1 MPKNLFALT
10 ALCLSLSAC
19 STLTSPFSS
28 GAAPSAQTVAPYREQ
43 VELTGRLNVVYQK
56 DDKPESATVNFNW
69 QQTAQRTDVTLYSPV
84 GSTLATIA
92 VTPQQAVLTQ
102 SGKAP
107 RSAPDVDTLSAQ
119 MLGWSLLGWSL
130 PVSGLRDWLQG
141 YAMGADGKRFVASP
155 ANDSVTTKDGWR
167 LRYVS
172 WQEVGQ
178 NAADNTPGAL
188 PQPRRIDA
196 ERNASA
202 QADAVSLRIVLDPA
216 TSAPAQ

>member
-1 MPKNLFALT
+1 MFKPMFKHFLPLT
-10 ALCLSLSAC
+10 VLCLALSAC

-28 GAAPSAQTVAPYREQ
+28 GAAPSTQAVAPYREQ
-43 VELTGRLNVVYQK
+43 LELTGRLNVVYQK
-56 DDKPESATVNFNW
+56 DDRPESATVNFNW

-119 MLGWSLLGWSL
+119 MLGWSL

-141 YAMGADGKRFVASP
+141 YAVGADGKRFVASP

-172 WQEVGQ
+172 WQD
-178 NAADNTPGAL
+178 AADKTPGAL

-216 TSAPAQ
+216 PSVAAP

>member
-1 MPKNLFALT
+1 MSKNLFALT

-107 RSAPDVDTLSAQ
+107 RSAPDVDALSAQ
-119 MLGWSLLGWSL
+119 LLGWSL

-141 YAMGADGKRFVASP
+141 HAVGADGKRFVASP

-172 WQEVGQ
+172 WQD
-178 NAADNTPGAL
+178 ASDNTPGAL

-216 TSAPAQ
+216 PSAQAQ

>member
-1 MPKNLFALT
+1 MPKNFIPLT
-10 ALCLSLSAC
+10 VLCLSLSAC

-28 GAAPSAQTVAPYREQ
+28 GAAPSGQSVAPYREQ

-119 MLGWSLLGWSL
+119 MLGWSL

-141 YAMGADGKRFVASP
+141 YAVSADGKRFVASP
-155 ANDSVTTKDGWR
+155 SNDSVTTRDGWR

-172 WQEVGQ
+172 WQDVDEKI
-178 NAADNTPGAL
+178 PGAL

-216 TSAPAQ
+216 PSTQAQ

>member
-1 MPKNLFALT
+1 MPKKLLPLT
-10 ALCLSLSAC
+10 LVCLALSAC
-19 STLTSPFSS
+19 STLPSPFASS
-28 GAAPSAQTVAPYREQ
+28 TAPSSQGVAPYREQ

-69 QQTAQRTDVTLYSPV
+69 QQTAARTDVTLYTPV
-84 GSTLATIA
+84 GSTLATIT

-102 SGKAP
+102 SGKPP

-119 MLGWSLLGWSL
+119 LLGWSL

-141 YAMGADGKRFVASP
+141 YAVGADGKRFVASP
-155 ANDSVTTKDGWR
+155 ANDSVTTRDGWR

-172 WQEVGQ
+172 WQDAQE
-178 NAADNTPGAL
+178 NTPGAL

-196 ERNASA
+196 ERNTSA
-202 QADAVSLRIVLDPA
+202 QSDAVSLRIVLDPA
-216 TSAPAQ
+216 PSAPVSAP

>member
-1 MPKNLFALT
+1 MSKNLFALT

-28 GAAPSAQTVAPYREQ
+28 GATPSGQTVAPYRDQ

-107 RSAPDVDTLSAQ
+107 HSAPDVDALSAQ
-119 MLGWSLLGWSL
+119 MLGWSL

-141 YAMGADGKRFVASP
+141 HAVGADGKRFVASP

-172 WQEVGQ
+172 WQD
-178 NAADNTPGAL
+178 ASDNTPGAL

-216 TSAPAQ
+216 PSAQAQ

>member
-1 MPKNLFALT
+1 MPKNFIPLT
-10 ALCLSLSAC
+10 VLCLSLSAC

-119 MLGWSLLGWSL
+119 MLGWSL

-141 YAMGADGKRFVASP
+141 YAVGADGKRFIASP
-155 ANDSVTTKDGWR
+155 ANDSVTTRDGWR

-172 WQEVGQ
+172 WQD
-178 NAADNTPGAL
+178 ADEKTPGAL

-216 TSAPAQ
+216 PSAQAQ

>member
-1 MPKNLFALT
+1 MFKPMFKHFLPLT
-10 ALCLSLSAC
+10 VLCLSLSAC
-19 STLTSPFSS
+19 STLSSPFSS
-28 GAAPSAQTVAPYREQ
+28 GAAPSRAAVAPYREQ

-56 DDKPESATVNFNW
+56 GDKPESATVNFNW

-92 VTPQQAVLTQ
+92 VTPREAVLTQ

-119 MLGWSLLGWSL
+119 MLGWSL

-141 YAMGADGKRFVASP
+141 YAVGADGKRFVASP

-172 WQEVGQ
+172 WQDTGE
-178 NAADNTPGAL
+178 NTPGAL

-216 TSAPAQ
+216 TSAPAP

>member
-1 MPKNLFALT
+1 MSKNLFALT

-28 GAAPSAQTVAPYREQ
+28 GAAPSGQTVAPYRDQ

-119 MLGWSLLGWSL
+119 MLGWSL

-141 YAMGADGKRFVASP
+141 YAVGADGKRFAASP

-172 WQEVGQ
+172 WQD
-178 NAADNTPGAL
+178 ASDNTPGAL

-216 TSAPAQ
+216 PSAQAQ

>member
-1 MPKNLFALT
+1 MPKHLLPLT
-10 ALCLSLSAC
+10 ALCLALSAC

-28 GAAPSAQTVAPYREQ
+28 GAAPSGEAVAPYREQ

-56 DDKPESATVNFNW
+56 NDKPESATVNFNW
-69 QQTAQRTDVTLYSPV
+69 QQTAERTDVTLYSPV

-92 VTPQQAVLTQ
+92 VTPQEAVLTQ

-107 RSAPDVDTLSAQ
+107 RRAPDVDALSAQ
-119 MLGWSLLGWSL
+119 LLGWSL

-141 YAMGADGKRFVASP
+141 YAIGADGKRFVASP
-155 ANDSVTTKDGWR
+155 ANDSVTTRDGWR

-178 NAADNTPGAL
+178 NAGENVAGAL

-196 ERNASA
+196 ERTTSA
-202 QADAVSLRIVLDPA
+202 QSDAVSLRIVLDPA
-216 TSAPAQ
+216 PSAAAAASAP

>member
-1 MPKNLFALT
+1 MSRHLLPLA
-10 ALCLSLSAC
+10 ALCLALSAC
-19 STLTSPFSS
+19 STLPSPFSS
-28 GAAPSAQTVAPYREQ
+28 GAPTSGASVAPYREQ

-56 DDKPESATVNFNW
+56 DDKPESATVNFSW
-69 QQTAQRTDVTLYSPV
+69 QQTAQRTDVTLFTPV

-92 VTPQQAVLTQ
+92 VTPQEAVLTQ

-107 RSAPDVDTLSAQ
+107 RRAPDVDTLSAQ
-119 MLGWSLLGWSL
+119 MLGWSL

-172 WQEVGQ
+172 WQD
-178 NAADNTPGAL
+178 AADNTPGAL

-196 ERNASA
+196 ERTTSA

-216 TSAPAQ
+216 PSAPVTAP

>member
-1 MPKNLFALT
+1 MPKKLLPLT
-10 ALCLSLSAC
+10 LVCLALSAC
-19 STLTSPFSS
+19 STLPSPFASS
-28 GAAPSAQTVAPYREQ
+28 AAPSSQGVAPYREQ

-69 QQTAQRTDVTLYSPV
+69 QQTAARTDVTLYTPV

-119 MLGWSLLGWSL
+119 LLGWSL

-141 YAMGADGKRFVASP
+141 YAVDADGKRFVASP
-155 ANDSVTTKDGWR
+155 ANDSVTTRDGWR

-172 WQEVGQ
+172 WQDAQE
-178 NAADNTPGAL
+178 NTPGAL

-196 ERNASA
+196 ERNTSA
-202 QADAVSLRIVLDPA
+202 QSDAVSLRIVLDPA
-216 TSAPAQ
+216 PSAPVTAP

>member
-1 MPKNLFALT
+1 MSKNLFALT

-28 GAAPSAQTVAPYREQ
+28 GAAPSGQTVAPYRDQ

-119 MLGWSLLGWSL
+119 MLGWSL

-141 YAMGADGKRFVASP
+141 HAVGADGKRFVASP

-172 WQEVGQ
+172 WQD
-178 NAADNTPGAL
+178 ASDNTPGAL

-216 TSAPAQ
+216 TSAPAP

>member
-1 MPKNLFALT
+1 MPKKLLLLPF
-10 ALCLSLSAC
+10 LSLVLALSAC
-19 STLTSPFSS
+19 STLPSPFASS
-28 GAAPSAQTVAPYREQ
+28 SAPSSATVGPYREQ

-92 VTPQQAVLTQ
+92 VTPREAVLTQ

-119 MLGWSLLGWSL
+119 MLGWSL

-141 YAMGADGKRFVASP
+141 YAVGADGKRFVASP

-178 NAADNTPGAL
+178 NAGENVPGAL

-216 TSAPAQ
+216 PSAPAP

>member
-1 MPKNLFALT
+1 MSKNLFVLT

-107 RSAPDVDTLSAQ
+107 RSAPDVDALSAQ
-119 MLGWSLLGWSL
+119 MLGWSL

-141 YAMGADGKRFVASP
+141 HAVGADGKRFVASP

-172 WQEVGQ
+172 WQD
-178 NAADNTPGAL
+178 ASDNTPGAL

-202 QADAVSLRIVLDPA
+202 QADAVSLRIVLDAP
-216 TSAPAQ
+216 SAQAQ

>member
-1 MPKNLFALT
+1 MA
-10 ALCLSLSAC
+10 LSAC
-19 STLTSPFSS
+19 STLPSPFASS
-28 GAAPSAQTVAPYREQ
+28 SAPSSATVGPYREQ

-92 VTPQQAVLTQ
+92 VTPREAVLTQ

-119 MLGWSLLGWSL
+119 MLGWSL

-141 YAMGADGKRFVASP
+141 YAVGADGKRFVASP

-178 NAADNTPGAL
+178 NAGENVPGAL

-216 TSAPAQ
+216 PSAPAP

>member
-1 MPKNLFALT
+1 MSKNLFALT

-28 GAAPSAQTVAPYREQ
+28 GAAPSGQTVAPYREQ

-107 RSAPDVDTLSAQ
+107 RSAPDVDALSAQ
-119 MLGWSLLGWSL
+119 LLGWSL

-141 YAMGADGKRFVASP
+141 HAVGADGKRFVASP

-172 WQEVGQ
+172 WQD
-178 NAADNTPGAL
+178 ASDNTPGAL

-202 QADAVSLRIVLDPA
+202 QADAVSLRIVLDAP
-216 TSAPAQ
+216 SAQAQ

>member
-1 MPKNLFALT
+1 MPKKLLLFPVLGLVLA
-10 ALCLSLSAC
+10 LSAC

-28 GAAPSAQTVAPYREQ
+28 GAAPSAGTVAPYREQ

-56 DDKPESATVNFNW
+56 NDKPESATVNFNW

-92 VTPQQAVLTQ
+92 VTPHEAVLTQ

-107 RSAPDVDTLSAQ
+107 RSAPDVDALSAQ
-119 MLGWSLLGWSL
+119 LLGWSL

-141 YAMGADGKRFVASP
+141 YAVGADGKRFVASP
-155 ANDSVTTKDGWR
+155 ANDSVTTRDGWR

-172 WQEVGQ
+172 WQDASE
-178 NAADNTPGAL
+178 TSPGAL

-196 ERNASA
+196 ERNTSA
-202 QADAVSLRIVLDPA
+202 QSDAVSLRIVLDPA
-216 TSAPAQ
+216 PSVPVSAP